1 MGFWSNRNE
10 AFLQKIKAKSPRV
23 CKLAESN
30 YGRDDG
36 WYIEFEGE
44 VIGEL
49 VHPKFEN
56 MFWDSYKIIPSDE
69 KYNDLLFSE
78 SEWLKCEFKFRNKE
92 LNEYASGAFP
102 AGSQNDLLKK
112 KRVVMRALYLHGN
125 NETEND
131 LIRSYS
137 DVYNK
142 KKEQAPFTSKKFGT
156 IRLRHSLKSKK
167 IEHYVIDIDSEG
179 DIHYR
184 YLFEDGKLYG
194 QGYEM
199 KDEVLKKIQNLV
211 DKFNVFEISSKAIN
225 SWSLAKRL
233 CDKLLKKGSRSI
245 SITNDLEEKH
255 LDFEIIHWRMSKEQ
269 KELLLFFEE
278 IETLIKLGLP
288 ENSFVH

>member
-1 MGFWSNRNE
+1 MSFWSNRNE
-10 AFLQKIKAKSPRV
+10 AFLQKIKAESPRV
-23 CKLAESN
+23 GKLAESD
-30 YGRDDG
+30 YGRDYG

-49 VHPKFEN
+49 VNPKFED

-102 AGSQNDLLKK
+102 AGSQNNLLKK
-112 KRVVMRALYLHGN
+112 NRVLMRALYLHGN
-125 NETEND
+125 NEIEND
-131 LIRSYS
+131 LIRTYS

-142 KKEQAPFTSKKFGT
+142 KKEEAPFTSKKIGT
-156 IRLRHSLKSKK
+156 IKLRHSLKSKK
-167 IEHYVIDIDSEG
+167 IEHYVIDINSEG
-179 DIHYR
+179 EVQYR
-184 YLFEDGKLYG
+184 HVFEDGKLYG
-194 QGYEM
+194 QGYEI

-211 DKFNVFEISSKAIN
+211 DKFNIFEISSKAIN
-225 SWSLAKRL
+225 SGSLYKNL
-233 CDKLLKKGSRSI
+233 VDKFLKKGNRSI
-245 SITNDLEEKH
+245 TITNDLEEKY
-255 LDFEIIHWRMSKEQ
+255 LYFEIVHWKMSKEQ

-278 IETLIKLGLP
+278 IETLIRLGLP